1 MFPSG
6 FGPLSG
12 EVLSALVVF
21 AFVASAT
28 PGPNNMMLLASGV
41 NYGFRRTIPH
51 MLGIGLGFGLM
62 ILLVGFGV
70 GQLFVLFAWL
80 YTVLKVVSVAYMLW
94 LAWHIAMSGPVTAK
108 PGDAAAEPMTFL
120 AAAAFQWVNPKAWAM
135 CLTAISAYTVPAS
148 YAASMVMVTLV
159 FVIVNL
165 PTVSLWTLFGVS
177 LRGLLADARR
187 VRIFN
192 VAMALALVA
201 SLWPVLA
208 EYVR

>member
-1 MFPSG
+1 MSFELLLALIV
-6 FGPLSG
+6 F
-12 EVLSALVVF
+12 VLVIST
-21 AFVASAT
+21 T
-28 PGPNNMMLLASGV
+28 PGPNNLMLLASGV

-70 GQLFVLFAWL
+70 GQLFVLFPWL

-94 LAWHIAMSGPVTAK
+94 LAWHIAVSGPLTAK
-108 PGDAAAEPMTFL
+108 PGETAAKPMTFL

-135 CLTAISAYTVPAS
+135 CLTAISAYTVPARF
-148 YAASMVMVTLV
+148 AASMVVVTLV
-159 FVIVNL
+159 FVLVNL
-165 PTVSLWTLFGVS
+165 PIVSLWTLFGVT

-187 VRIFN
+187 VRLFN
-192 VAMALALVA
+192 AVMALALVA

-208 EYVR
+208 EYAR